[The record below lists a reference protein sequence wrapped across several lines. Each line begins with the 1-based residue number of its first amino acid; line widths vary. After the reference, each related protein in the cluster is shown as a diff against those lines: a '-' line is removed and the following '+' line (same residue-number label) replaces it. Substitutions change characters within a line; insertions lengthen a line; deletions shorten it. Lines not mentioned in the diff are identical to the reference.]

1 MGDAAGKI
9 RWGTE
14 RRLEFIEFRVFW
26 DGGVNRGD
34 VTQRFGVSVPQASA
48 DLSLYQKL
56 APENLIY
63 NSSEKRYVATDSFSP
78 RYLNPSA
85 DGYLAQL
92 RSVADGTFAATDTW
106 IEHMPRVDAMPVP
119 GRRVDPAML
128 RGILEVMRGNR
139 STEIRYQSLNR
150 DRPEQRWRRI
160 TPHAF
165 GYDGVR
171 WHVRAFCHESS
182 TFKDFVLSRCSGIRG
197 DEAPGANGDDDQD
210 WNEVFA
216 VQLEPNPDLTAGQ
229 RDTVAADYGITKDVL
244 TVAVR
249 RSLLF
254 YFYNRLRLDLV
265 KTDPTK
271 PESSPLVVVNRT
283 ELERAL
289 GMGGGHIEPKSPAA

>member
-1 MGDAAGKI
+1 MTDVAGKI

-48 DLSLYQKL
+48 DFTLYQKL
-56 APENLIY
+56 APNNLVY
-63 NSSEKRYVATDSFSP
+63 NASEKRYVATDGFIP
-78 RYLNPSA
+78 VYLNPSA

-92 RSVADGTFAATDTW
+92 RSVADGTFDAVDTW
-106 IEHMPRVDAMPVP
+106 IEHMPRVDAMPMP
-119 GRRVDPAML
+119 GRSVEPVVL
-128 RGILEVMRGNR
+128 RRLLNVIRTKR
-139 STEIRYQSLNR
+139 STEIHYQSLNK
-150 DRPEQRWRRI
+150 DRPEPRWRRV

-182 TFKDFVLSRCSGIRG
+182 TFKDFVLSRCSGAR
-197 DEAPGANGDDDQD
+197 DDSTPGSASELDAE
-210 WNEVFA
+210 WNETFDVL
-216 VQLEPNPDLTAGQ
+216 LEPNPALNEGQ
-229 RDTVAADYGITKDVL
+229 RKTVAADYGITADFL
-244 TVAVR
+244 TISVR

-271 PESSPLVVVNRT
+271 PEASPLVAVNRT
-283 ELERAL
+283 ELEMAL
-289 GMGGGHIEPKSPAA
+289 GMSTGHLEPKSPAA